1 MCLLLFLLGSLRL
14 SAQTDTLEFIN
25 GNVMMGEVKKMD
37 KGVMVAETEYSDTD
51 FHIEWDK
58 VTAIRTQSQFLITI
72 TGGKKYYGRLY
83 SLPDSAVQILTMPF
97 EPVMVDI
104 QDIVYLESY
113 DDKFKDRFS
122 ASIDVGFDLARARNL
137 RKLNSTIRLGY
148 HAEKWSSNASLDV
161 LRSTQDES
169 EDIQRTEAHLSFRY
183 VLPERWYA
191 IGSLSEL
198 SNTEQNLI
206 SRVNAQ
212 AGMGRFLI
220 RSRKLYWGTKLGIN
234 RNYELYSNET
244 EDRQSWEGYFGT
256 ELILYNL
263 GDLDLLFTLM
273 VYPSITEGG
282 RWRANEKLE
291 VKYDLPLD
299 LYLKLG
305 LSMDYDNQPAEDAQT
320 LDYLLQLGFG
330 WEW

>member
-14 SAQTDTLEFIN
+14 SAQTDTLVFIN
-25 GNVMMGEVKKMD
+25 GDVMMGEVKKMD
-37 KGVMVAETEYSDTD
+37 KGVMVAETEYSDSD
-51 FHIEWDK
+51 FQIEWEK
-58 VTAIRTQSQFLITI
+58 VTAIRTQNQFLITL

-256 ELILYNL
+256 ELNLYNL